1 MNRIALSF
9 IVIASI
15 LSCKDK
21 EPQPKLPIFEVMANM
36 QKVKLSNLVDSI
48 QYLPLETNDSSLIG
62 NISRIVATPHQ
73 IFVGDRLAN
82 SVFVF
87 NKQGKFLHKI
97 CRQGRGPE
105 EYIRLYDF
113 DVNEQDSSIY
123 FYCGTHIQIYD
134 YNGNY
139 KQTVPIDSSL
149 FPTTMAVSNH
159 CIYLSMNYNTCLED
173 QPYNSIFIDSK
184 GNIIEKSSPYPKEI
198 AGQINYSP
206 RLFFR
211 FRHDTLLYFNNF
223 EYIIHEYIQ
232 GHSTPKFKL
241 NFNEHEVPPIHSQNI
256 ENLQR
261 THFQNY
267 ALLYNI
273 AYIKGKY
280 YILFL
285 MNDMK
290 YLSVIYPQKGIIR
303 TVNISTDLE
312 YDNSLT
318 PHFLDF
324 NCIENNSFVT
334 YYEWSDAPELFSKLK
349 LSADHNPI
357 IVFYHIK

>member
-36 QKVKLSNLVDSI
+36 QKAKLSNLVDSI

-159 CIYLSMNYNTCLED
+159 CI
-173 QPYNSIFIDSK
+173 
-184 GNIIEKSSPYPKEI
+184 
-198 AGQINYSP
+198 
-206 RLFFR
+206 
-211 FRHDTLLYFNNF
+211 
-223 EYIIHEYIQ
+223 
-232 GHSTPKFKL
+232 
-241 NFNEHEVPPIHSQNI
+241 
-256 ENLQR
+256 
-261 THFQNY
+261 
-267 ALLYNI
+267 
-273 AYIKGKY
+273 
-280 YILFL
+280 
-285 MNDMK
+285 
-290 YLSVIYPQKGIIR
+290 
-303 TVNISTDLE
+303 
-312 YDNSLT
+312 
-318 PHFLDF
+318 
-324 NCIENNSFVT
+324 
-334 YYEWSDAPELFSKLK
+334 
-349 LSADHNPI
+349 
-357 IVFYHIK
+357 